1 MSFLILGFLGRIVEG
16 IGAGLMQ
23 TAALAEATAQYKND
37 EHKVVTWIEF
47 SEEFG
52 QFAGL
57 LFGAFFSHIFGF
69 IGPFSVMC
77 VVFSVF
83 AFFQNDMI
91 LFEKSNN
98 ALLDVERDNNQI
110 EMAFVQ
116 KSTPPE
122 E

>member
-1 MSFLILGFLGRIVEG
+1 MIIALVWTEKGSSFLTLGFLGRIIEG

-57 LFGAFFSHIFGF
+57 LFGAFFSHMFGF
-69 IGPFSVMC
+69 VGPFAFMGI
-77 VVFSVF
+77 VFTVF
-83 AFFQNDMI
+83 AVI
-91 LFEKSNN
+91 
-98 ALLDVERDNNQI
+98 
-110 EMAFVQ
+110 
-116 KSTPPE
+116 
-122 E
+122 